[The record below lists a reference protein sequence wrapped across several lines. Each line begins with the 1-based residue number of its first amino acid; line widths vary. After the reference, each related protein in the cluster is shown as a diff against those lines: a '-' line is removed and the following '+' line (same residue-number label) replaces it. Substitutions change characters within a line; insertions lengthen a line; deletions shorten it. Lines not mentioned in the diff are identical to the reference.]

1 MVLWG
6 DLCLE
11 PLAPRGA
18 ALSCHGSS
26 RASPMTVL
34 PLPINDGAH
43 IPRTLPLPH
52 STQGRQRS
60 AGFCVG
66 SLLSWQVVEFLLASQ
81 QGGEGMWYAHGS
93 FISCSEVL
101 AALWA
106 GATEC
111 LSSEWLGSLQR
122 YRDGW
127 RLEKEQ
133 QECVM

>member
-1 MVLWG
+1 MVLTSLGLW
-6 DLCLE
+6 LCLT
-11 PLAPRGA
+11 
-18 ALSCHGSS
+18 ALGEGSEVLGFVWALCSLGKLLDSCW
-26 RASPMTVL
+26 
-34 PLPINDGAH
+34 
-43 IPRTLPLPH
+43 
-52 STQGRQRS
+52 
-60 AGFCVG
+60 
-66 SLLSWQVVEFLLASQ
+66 LLSREEKGCGMLKVV
-81 QGGEGMWYAHGS
+81 